1 MLKRPVLKPT
11 KIHNGADASSSGE
24 RDKSRDASPAS
35 NPVINDMIHKLS
47 ERMNSAQVEVHLLVN
62 DMDDEEGGGS
72 GVKESGGEVVV
83 NGGEKFTTP
92 GKREKGVRRPPI
104 SNIDSVSLPSSRSS
118 SISSTHAPTDTH
130 HHNHNNNQHH
140 QHNNVDHHHHQQQQL
155 ANYSLP
161 LSSSAE
167 TVIPASTSASDAA
180 VYSNQQPH
188 QRHAQP
194 LQPHHGP
201 QHEPPSSVLQPQ
213 PIPAYQP
220 RSGTNVETV
229 YKNYEMLVTRLCS
242 LESTI
247 QSLKLKLASKEVMRE
262 CKECFKKSEKLNHLN
277 DAYEKDLHELR
288 GQVVQA
294 KGEVQNERV
303 LRQSAEIRV
312 KHAESMLDSNTNDK
326 AELSEKLSSMN
337 EVGG

>member
-11 KIHNGADASSSGE
+11 KIHNGVEASASGDKE
-24 RDKSRDASPAS
+24 KSRDASPAG

-47 ERMNSAQVEVHLLVN
+47 DRMNSAQVEVHLLVN
-62 DMDDEEGGGS
+62 DMDDDGAGMGKEGG
-72 GVKESGGEVVV
+72 VVTNGE
-83 NGGEKFTTP
+83 GEFSTPRKRGEK
-92 GKREKGVRRPPI
+92 GARRPPPI

-118 SISSTHAPTDTH
+118 SFSSSNAPPNTH
-130 HHNHNNNQHH
+130 HLNHCDHVHQ
-140 QHNNVDHHHHQQQQL
+140 QHNSNVNHHDHQQL
-155 ANYSLP
+155 AYSLP

-167 TVIPASTSASDAA
+167 TVIPATTSASDSANQHQQ
-180 VYSNQQPH
+180 YGPTQTQQSQQNSRRSNDDP
-188 QRHAQP
+188 
-194 LQPHHGP
+194 
-201 QHEPPSSVLQPQ
+201 PPSILQQ
-213 PIPAYQP
+213 QTIPPYQP
-220 RSGTNVETV
+220 RSGSNVETV

-277 DAYEKDLHELR
+277 DAYEKDLHDLR
-288 GQVVQA
+288 SQVVQS

-326 AELSEKLSSMN
+326 VELSEKLSSMN
-337 EVGG
+337 EVGYSVV

>member
-1 MLKRPVLKPT
+1 M
-11 KIHNGADASSSGE
+11 
-24 RDKSRDASPAS
+24 
-35 NPVINDMIHKLS
+35 
-47 ERMNSAQVEVHLLVN
+47 
-62 DMDDEEGGGS
+62 
-72 GVKESGGEVVV
+72 
-83 NGGEKFTTP
+83 
-92 GKREKGVRRPPI
+92 
-104 SNIDSVSLPSSRSS
+104 
-118 SISSTHAPTDTH
+118 
-130 HHNHNNNQHH
+130 
-140 QHNNVDHHHHQQQQL
+140 
-155 ANYSLP
+155 
-161 LSSSAE
+161 
-167 TVIPASTSASDAA
+167 
-180 VYSNQQPH
+180 
-188 QRHAQP
+188 
-194 LQPHHGP
+194 
-201 QHEPPSSVLQPQ
+201 
-213 PIPAYQP
+213 
-220 RSGTNVETV
+220 ETV

-337 EVGG
+337 EVCG